1 MSKYAVTAGVQD
13 SPVKTVLYGPEG
25 IGKSTFAS
33 HFPNPVFI
41 DTEGGTKRLN
51 VARLPQ
57 PTSWAMLLDEVAE
70 VRKGSIPCGTLV
82 IDTADWAERLCIQA
96 VCAKAKVNGIEDFGY
111 GKGYTYVKEEFGKL
125 LDALEEV
132 LQAGHN
138 VVVLA
143 HAAITKFEQPDAV
156 GNYDRWSMKT
166 SKQVAPLLREW
177 CDMLLFANYKTVVEK
192 VSDGKNA
199 KSKASGGRRV
209 LYTAH
214 HPCWDAKNRFDL
226 PEEVPFDY
234 ASIAACIPG
243 SSAQKAPS
251 QRELAA
257 KQTEGV
263 PVPKAEADILPSQQ
277 QEAKPVAQPQ
287 PAPLQESSEKNVL
300 LSLGVPEK
308 LAALMSAN
316 KVSCEELQGVVG
328 KRGYFPEDMD
338 LLQPCGR
345 HRTQGCQYY
354 CLSLRPRGVRQHGA
368 GQAAG
373 YHQAAGTALCGAG
386 LLWRQERPRHREGGC
401 PGLRR
406 VPQAC
411 GLSLFRLPEK
421 RPDHRPAEPQPF
433 PPFPDARHP
442 AR

>member
-1 MSKYAVTAGVQD
+1 MSKYAVTTGIQTA
-13 SPVKTVLYGPEG
+13 PVKTVLYGPEG

-70 VRKGSIPCGTLV
+70 VRKGSVPCGTLV

-192 VSDGKNA
+192 VGDGKNA

-243 SSAQKAPS
+243 TAPAPAPKPEPRS
-251 QRELAA
+251 Q
-257 KQTEGV
+257 
-263 PVPKAEADILPSQQ
+263 PEADILLSQQ
-277 QEAKPVAQPQ
+277 AQPE
-287 PAPLQESSEKNVL
+287 PPREE
-300 LSLGVPEK
+300 VPKAMLTPELMSKGIPQK
-308 LAALMSAN
+308 LAELMSYN
-316 KVSCEELQGVVG
+316 NVTIEEYKAVVAKCG
-328 KRGYFPEDMD
+328 FYTVDTPFSAYDPDFFNFCATPEQWSK
-338 LLQPCGR
+338 LLQHVLDSR
-345 HRTQGCQYY
+345 D
-354 CLSLRPRGVRQHGA
+354 
-368 GQAAG
+368 
-373 YHQAAGTALCGAG
+373 
-386 LLWRQERPRHREGGC
+386 
-401 PGLRR
+401 
-406 VPQAC
+406 
-411 GLSLFRLPEK
+411 LP
-421 RPDHRPAEPQPF
+421 F
-433 PPFPDARHP
+433 
-442 AR
+442 

>member
-1 MSKYAVTAGVQD
+1 MSKYSVTTGVQPA
-13 SPVKTVLYGPEG
+13 PVKTVLYGPEG

-33 HFPNPVFI
+33 HFPDPVFI
-41 DTEGGTKRLN
+41 DTEGGTKRLD

-70 VRKGSIPCGTLV
+70 VRKGNVPCGTLV
-82 IDTADWAERLCIQA
+82 LDTADWAERLCIQA
-96 VCAKAKVNGIEDFGY
+96 VCARAKVNGIEDFGY
-111 GKGYTYVKEEFGKL
+111 GKGYTYVKEEFAKL

-132 LQAGHN
+132 LNAGHN

-192 VSDGKNA
+192 VGDGKNA

-243 SSAQKAPS
+243 AMSAQAPKPEPQPRS
-251 QRELAA
+251 QPKPQSAPEEDILPAPA
-257 KQTEGV
+257 PQPEPPAET
-263 PVPKAEADILPSQQ
+263 VPKALL
-277 QEAKPVAQPQ
+277 
-287 PAPLQESSEKNVL
+287 APDLIA
-300 LSLGVPEK
+300 LGVPEK
-308 LAALMSAN
+308 LAPLMSAN
-316 KVSCEELQGVVG
+316 NVTPEELQAAVG
-328 KRGYFPEDMD
+328 KRGYFPEDMPIRDYPADFVEGCLVAAWPQVLQMVLDNRD
-338 LLQPCGR
+338 L
-345 HRTQGCQYY
+345 
-354 CLSLRPRGVRQHGA
+354 
-368 GQAAG
+368 
-373 YHQAAGTALCGAG
+373 
-386 LLWRQERPRHREGGC
+386 
-401 PGLRR
+401 
-406 VPQAC
+406 
-411 GLSLFRLPEK
+411 
-421 RPDHRPAEPQPF
+421 PF
-433 PPFPDARHP
+433 
-442 AR
+442 